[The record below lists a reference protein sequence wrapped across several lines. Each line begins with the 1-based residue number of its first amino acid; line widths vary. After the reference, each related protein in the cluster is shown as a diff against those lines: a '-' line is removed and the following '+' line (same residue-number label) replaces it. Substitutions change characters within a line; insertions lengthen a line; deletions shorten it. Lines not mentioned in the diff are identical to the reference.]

1 MTCNRIGLSLY
12 DAAYA
17 RGVKA
22 DLVYD
27 CSCLGAFAKSRK
39 ATISLVVSLSAH
51 ILMKD
56 NTVRFQKD

>member
-1 MTCNRIGLSLY
+1 MTCNRIGFSLY

-27 CSCLGAFAKSRK
+27 CSFLGAFATSHKS
-39 ATISLVVSLSAH
+39 TISLVVSLFAP

-56 NTVRFQKD
+56 NPLCFQKD

>member
-1 MTCNRIGLSLY
+1 MTCNRIGFSLY

-17 RGVKA
+17 HGVKA

-27 CSCLGAFAKSRK
+27 CSFLGAFAKSHK
-39 ATISLVVSLSAH
+39 ATISLVVSLSVR

-56 NTVRFQKD
+56 NPLCF